1 MIDLFQQPF
10 MLRALAASLIAG
22 FLLPLLGNFLVPKKL
37 SLLGDASSHFI
48 FASLAVSAL
57 MGVGSGLIA
66 YPTAVLAVFGM
77 LQMIKRLGMTGDKA
91 LAVFLSLGS
100 ATASLAITVG
110 ARINLNAVLFGS
122 LLLVQLEDL
131 LSGLAVAVSTSL
143 FIFTRFRQ
151 VVMYTVNEELARVR
165 GVPVNL
171 YGMLLSVFTG
181 LSIVSGVKIA
191 GVLLVTALLVIP
203 TVATSPIST
212 SLRRA
217 IVYSIIIGEASL
229 FLGIVLSYY
238 TETAP
243 GTSSVF
249 ILLTIFALMLFL
261 SSKGVKI

>member
-37 SLLGDASSHFI
+37 SLLGDASSHFV
-48 FASLAVSAL
+48 FASLAVSTL
-57 MGVGSGLIA
+57 IGVGGGFVA
-66 YPTAVLAVFGM
+66 YPTAALAVFGM
-77 LQMIKRLGMTGDKA
+77 LQMIKRLGMAGDQA
-91 LAVFLSLGS
+91 LAILLSIGN
-100 ATASLAITVG
+100 ATASLAITLG

-131 LSGLAVAVSTSL
+131 LAGFVIAILTAL

-151 VVMYTVNEELARVR
+151 VVMYTVNEELARIR

-171 YGMLLSVFTG
+171 YGMLLSVIAG

-203 TVATSPIST
+203 TVATSLIST
-212 SLRRA
+212 SLKRA
-217 IVYSIIIGEASL
+217 IIYSIIIGEISL

-238 TETAP
+238 AATAP
-243 GTSSVF
+243 GASSVL
-249 ILLTIFALMLFL
+249 ILLAILVSMSFL
-261 SSKGVKI
+261 SSKGVKL